1 MEHLTCLNWARRSM
15 ESTHKFSGKSSVI
28 NTSSLATNCVA
39 DDTPQTGHSGV
50 TFAIHAKLCFLTEN
64 GGQPMF

>member
-15 ESTHKFSGKSSVI
+15 ESTHKFSGKSSAI

-39 DDTPQTGHSGV
+39 NDTPHIGV
-50 TFAIHAKLCFLTEN
+50 TFAIHAKLCLLTEN